1 MDFLDIIWIVV
12 CIVLVAV
19 PDLVFNNKKKKS
31 ARGRTR
37 TSGPMPQMPE
47 NFPMPPMPSVPSE
60 PESMT
65 ESMPTDDEPEDF
77 PVWTE
82 PEEMEGQAVP
92 QVQAVEQPKPV
103 VEQFKPV
110 VEQPKP
116 VVEQFKP
123 VVEQP
128 KPVAVKEVARRPASP
143 APQTDSSQADD
154 GKKREGLRVDPRNLV
169 IYTAIMEPKFKE
181 M

>member
-31 ARGRTR
+31 AHGRTR

-60 PESMT
+60 PESMPT
-65 ESMPTDDEPEDF
+65 EDEPEDY

-82 PEEMEGQAVP
+82 PEETEEQPEP
-92 QVQAVEQPKPV
+92 QVQAVEQPKTVVEQSKPV
-103 VEQFKPV
+103 AEQFKPV
-110 VEQPKP
+110 VER
-116 VVEQFKP
+116 
-123 VVEQP
+123 P

-143 APQTDSSQADD
+143 VPQTDSSQADD

>member
-31 ARGRTR
+31 AHGRTR

-60 PESMT
+60 PESMP
-65 ESMPTDDEPEDF
+65 ESMPTEDGSEDF

-82 PEEMEGQAVP
+82 PEETEEQPEP
-92 QVQAVEQPKPV
+92 QVQA
-103 VEQFKPV
+103 

-143 APQTDSSQADD
+143 APQTDSSRADD
-154 GKKREGLRVDPRNLV
+154 GKKREGLRVNPRNLV

>member
-60 PESMT
+60 PESMP

-77 PVWTE
+77 PVQTE
-82 PEEMEGQAVP
+82 PEEMEEPAVP

-103 VEQFKPV
+103 VEQLKPV
-110 VEQPKP
+110 VERPK
-116 VVEQFKP
+116 
-123 VVEQP
+123 
-128 KPVAVKEVARRPASP
+128 PASP

-154 GKKREGLRVDPRNLV
+154 GKKDGKLRVDPRNLV

>member
-47 NFPMPPMPSVPSE
+47 NFPMPSVPSE
-60 PESMT
+60 PESMPT
-65 ESMPTDDEPEDF
+65 EDEPEDF

-82 PEEMEGQAVP
+82 PEEMEEPAVP

-116 VVEQFKP
+116 V
-123 VVEQP
+123 
-128 KPVAVKEVARRPASP
+128 AVKEVTRRPASP
-143 APQTDSSQADD
+143 APQTDSSPADD
-154 GKKREGLRVDPRNLV
+154 GRKDGKLHVDPRNLV

>member
-37 TSGPMPQMPE
+37 TSGPMAQMPE
-47 NFPMPPMPSVPSE
+47 NFPMPSVPSE
-60 PESMT
+60 PESMP
-65 ESMPTDDEPEDF
+65 ESMPTEDEPEDF

-82 PEEMEGQAVP
+82 PEEMEELAVP
-92 QVQAVEQPKPV
+92 QVQA
-103 VEQFKPV
+103 

-143 APQTDSSQADD
+143 ALQANSSPADD
-154 GKKREGLRVDPRNLV
+154 GRKDGKLRVDPRNLV

>member
-60 PESMT
+60 PESMPT
-65 ESMPTDDEPEDF
+65 EDESEDF

-82 PEEMEGQAVP
+82 PEEMEGLPEP
-92 QVQAVEQPKPV
+92 QVQAVEQPKSM
-103 VEQFKPV
+103 VERFK
-110 VEQPKP
+110 Q
-116 VVEQFKP
+116 

-154 GKKREGLRVDPRNLV
+154 GKKDGKLRVDPRNLV

-181 M
+181 MY

>member
-60 PESMT
+60 PESMP
-65 ESMPTDDEPEDF
+65 ESMPTDDEPEGF

-82 PEEMEGQAVP
+82 PEEMEEPAVP
-92 QVQAVEQPKPV
+92 QVQAVEQS
-103 VEQFKPV
+103 
-110 VEQPKP
+110 KP

>member
-31 ARGRTR
+31 AHGRTR

-60 PESMT
+60 PESMPT
-65 ESMPTDDEPEDF
+65 EDEPEDF

-82 PEEMEGQAVP
+82 PEETEEQPEP
-92 QVQAVEQPKPV
+92 QVQAVEQPKTVVEQSKPV
-103 VEQFKPV
+103 AEQFKPV
-110 VEQPKP
+110 VER
-116 VVEQFKP
+116 
-123 VVEQP
+123 P

-143 APQTDSSQADD
+143 VPQTDSSQADD

>member
-31 ARGRTR
+31 AHGRTR

-60 PESMT
+60 PESM
-65 ESMPTDDEPEDF
+65 PTDDEEDDF

-82 PEEMEGQAVP
+82 PEVTEGQPEP

-110 VEQPKP
+110 VER
-116 VVEQFKP
+116 
-123 VVEQP
+123 P
-128 KPVAVKEVARRPASP
+128 KPVAVKEVARRPASL
-143 APQTDSSQADD
+143 APQTDSSPADD
-154 GKKREGLRVDPRNLV
+154 GKKGGKLRVDPRNLV

>member
-47 NFPMPPMPSVPSE
+47 NFPMPPTPSVPSE
-60 PESMT
+60 PESMP

-82 PEEMEGQAVP
+82 PEEMEEPAEP
-92 QVQAVEQPKPV
+92 QVQAVEQPKSMVERFKQV
-103 VEQFKPV
+103 VEQFKQ
-110 VEQPKP
+110 VE
-116 VVEQFKP
+116 ER
-123 VVEQP
+123 P

-154 GKKREGLRVDPRNLV
+154 GKKDGKLRVDPRNLV

>member
-60 PESMT
+60 PESMS
-65 ESMPTDDEPEDF
+65 ESMPTEDEPEDV
-77 PVWTE
+77 PVWSE
-82 PEEMEGQAVP
+82 PEVTEERSVP
-92 QVQAVEQPKPV
+92 QMQAVEL
-103 VEQFKPV
+103 
-110 VEQPKP
+110 PKP

-128 KPVAVKEVARRPASP
+128 KPVAVKEVARRQASP

>member
-31 ARGRTR
+31 AHGRTR

-60 PESMT
+60 PESMPT
-65 ESMPTDDEPEDF
+65 EDEPEDF

-82 PEEMEGQAVP
+82 PEEMEEPAVL

-103 VEQFKPV
+103 VEQLKPV

-116 VVEQFKP
+116 VV
-123 VVEQP
+123 
-128 KPVAVKEVARRPASP
+128 VKEVSRRPASP
-143 APQTDSSQADD
+143 APQTDSSLADD
-154 GKKREGLRVDPRNLV
+154 GKKGGKLRVDPRNLV

>member
-31 ARGRTR
+31 AHDRTR

-60 PESMT
+60 PESM
-65 ESMPTDDEPEDF
+65 PTDDEPEDF

-82 PEEMEGQAVP
+82 PEVTEEQPEP
-92 QVQAVEQPKPV
+92 QVQA
-103 VEQFKPV
+103 
-110 VEQPKP
+110 
-116 VVEQFKP
+116 
-123 VVEQP
+123 VEQP

-143 APQTDSSQADD
+143 ALQTDSSQADD

>member
-31 ARGRTR
+31 AHGRTR
-37 TSGPMPQMPE
+37 ASGPMPQMPE

-60 PESMT
+60 PESMPT
-65 ESMPTDDEPEDF
+65 EDEPEDF
-77 PVWTE
+77 PVWAE
-82 PEEMEGQAVP
+82 PEEMEEPAVP
-92 QVQAVEQPKPV
+92 QVQA
-103 VEQFKPV
+103 
-110 VEQPKP
+110 
-116 VVEQFKP
+116 
-123 VVEQP
+123 VEQP

-143 APQTDSSQADD
+143 APQTDSSSADD
-154 GKKREGLRVDPRNLV
+154 GKKDGKLRVDPRNLV

>member
-12 CIVLVAV
+12 SIVLVAV

-37 TSGPMPQMPE
+37 ASGPMPQMPE

-60 PESMT
+60 PESMP
-65 ESMPTDDEPEDF
+65 ESMPTDDESEDF
-77 PVWTE
+77 PVQTE
-82 PEEMEGQAVP
+82 PEEMEEPAVP
-92 QVQAVEQPKPV
+92 QVQAIEQPKSMVERFKQV
-103 VEQFKPV
+103 VEQFKQ
-110 VEQPKP
+110 VE
-116 VVEQFKP
+116 ER
-123 VVEQP
+123 P

-154 GKKREGLRVDPRNLV
+154 GKKDGKLRVDPRNLV

>member
-60 PESMT
+60 PESMQT
-65 ESMPTDDEPEDF
+65 EDEPEDF

-82 PEEMEGQAVP
+82 PEEMEEPAVP
-92 QVQAVEQPKPV
+92 QEQA
-103 VEQFKPV
+103 
-110 VEQPKP
+110 
-116 VVEQFKP
+116 
-123 VVEQP
+123 VEQP

-143 APQTDSSQADD
+143 APQTDSSQTDD

>member
-60 PESMT
+60 PESMQT
-65 ESMPTDDEPEDF
+65 EDEPEDF

-82 PEEMEGQAVP
+82 PEEMEEPAVP

-116 VVEQFKP
+116 V
-123 VVEQP
+123 
-128 KPVAVKEVARRPASP
+128 AVKEVTRRPASP
-143 APQTDSSQADD
+143 APQTDSSSADD
-154 GKKREGLRVDPRNLV
+154 GKKDGELRVDPRNLV

>member
-31 ARGRTR
+31 AHGRTR

-60 PESMT
+60 PESMP
-65 ESMPTDDEPEDF
+65 ESMPTEDEPEDF
-77 PVWTE
+77 PVQTE
-82 PEEMEGQAVP
+82 PEEMEEPAVQ
-92 QVQAVEQPKPV
+92 QVQNKGWTEQVEVSPEPV
-103 VEQFKPV
+103 VES
-110 VEQPKP
+110 
-116 VVEQFKP
+116 
-123 VVEQP
+123 
-128 KPVAVKEVARRPASP
+128 PVAVQTEPVVVKEVVKRPVSKVS
-143 APQTDSSQADD
+143 QKDSSLSET
-154 GKKREGLRVDPRNLV
+154 GKKREGLCVNPRNLV

>member
-31 ARGRTR
+31 AHGRAR

-47 NFPMPPMPSVPSE
+47 NFPMPSVPSE
-60 PESMT
+60 PESMP
-65 ESMPTDDEPEDF
+65 ESMQTDDEPEVF

-82 PEEMEGQAVP
+82 PEEMEEQPVP
-92 QVQAVEQPKPV
+92 QVQA
-103 VEQFKPV
+103 

-143 APQTDSSQADD
+143 APQTDSSPADD

>member
-37 TSGPMPQMPE
+37 TSGPTPQLPE

-60 PESMT
+60 PESMP
-65 ESMPTDDEPEDF
+65 ESMQTDDEPEDF

-82 PEEMEGQAVP
+82 PEVTEEQPEP

-110 VEQPKP
+110 VER
-116 VVEQFKP
+116 
-123 VVEQP
+123 P

-143 APQTDSSQADD
+143 APQTDNSQADD
-154 GKKREGLRVDPRNLV
+154 GRKGGKLRVDPRNLV

>member
-60 PESMT
+60 PESM
-65 ESMPTDDEPEDF
+65 PTDDEPEDF
-77 PVWTE
+77 PVRTE
-82 PEEMEGQAVP
+82 PEVTEGQPEP
-92 QVQAVEQPKPV
+92 QVQDVEPRI
-103 VEQFKPV
+103 PV

-116 VVEQFKP
+116 VVEQPKS
-123 VVEQP
+123 VIEQP
-128 KPVAVKEVARRPASP
+128 KPVVVKEVARRQASP
-143 APQTDSSQADD
+143 APQTDSSPADE
-154 GKKREGLRVDPRNLV
+154 GKKGGKLRVDPRNLV

>member
-12 CIVLVAV
+12 CIVLVAM

-60 PESMT
+60 PESMP
-65 ESMPTDDEPEDF
+65 ESMPTEDEPEDF

-82 PEEMEGQAVP
+82 PEEMEEPAVP
-92 QVQAVEQPKPV
+92 QVQA
-103 VEQFKPV
+103 

>member
-31 ARGRTR
+31 AHGRTR

-60 PESMT
+60 PESMPT
-65 ESMPTDDEPEDF
+65 EDEPEDF

-82 PEEMEGQAVP
+82 PEETEEQPEP
-92 QVQAVEQPKPV
+92 QVQAVEQPKTVVEQSKPV
-103 VEQFKPV
+103 AEQFKPV
-110 VEQPKP
+110 VER
-116 VVEQFKP
+116 
-123 VVEQP
+123 P

-143 APQTDSSQADD
+143 APQTDSSPADD
-154 GKKREGLRVDPRNLV
+154 GKKDGKLRVDPRNLV

>member
-47 NFPMPPMPSVPSE
+47 NFPMPPMPPMPSVPSE
-60 PESMT
+60 PESMPT
-65 ESMPTDDEPEDF
+65 EDEPEDF

-82 PEEMEGQAVP
+82 PEVMEEPAVP
-92 QVQAVEQPKPV
+92 QVQA
-103 VEQFKPV
+103 

>member
-60 PESMT
+60 PESMPT
-65 ESMPTDDEPEDF
+65 EDEPEDF

-82 PEEMEGQAVP
+82 PEEMEEPAVP

-103 VEQFKPV
+103 VEQFKQ
-110 VEQPKP
+110 VE
-116 VVEQFKP
+116 ER
-123 VVEQP
+123 P

-143 APQTDSSQADD
+143 APQTDNSLADD
-154 GKKREGLRVDPRNLV
+154 GKKDGKLRVDPRNLV

-181 M
+181 MY

>member
-19 PDLVFNNKKKKS
+19 PDLVFNNKKKKT

-60 PESMT
+60 PESMPT
-65 ESMPTDDEPEDF
+65 EDEPEDF

-82 PEEMEGQAVP
+82 PEVTEEQSEP

-103 VEQFKPV
+103 
-110 VEQPKP
+110 
-116 VVEQFKP
+116 
-123 VVEQP
+123 
-128 KPVAVKEVARRPASP
+128 AVKEVTRRPASP

-154 GKKREGLRVDPRNLV
+154 GKKDGKLRVDPRNLV

>member
-19 PDLVFNNKKKKS
+19 PDLVFNNKKMKS

-37 TSGPMPQMPE
+37 TSG
-47 NFPMPPMPSVPSE
+47 PMPPMPSVPSE
-60 PESMT
+60 PESMQT
-65 ESMPTDDEPEDF
+65 EDESEDF

-82 PEEMEGQAVP
+82 PEETEEQTEP
-92 QVQAVEQPKPV
+92 QVQA
-103 VEQFKPV
+103 
-110 VEQPKP
+110 
-116 VVEQFKP
+116 
-123 VVEQP
+123 VEQP

-143 APQTDSSQADD
+143 APQADSSQADD

-169 IYTAIMEPKFKE
+169 IYTSIMEPKFKE

>member
-31 ARGRTR
+31 AHGRTR
-37 TSGPMPQMPE
+37 TSGPMPQMP
-47 NFPMPPMPSVPSE
+47 SVPSE
-60 PESMT
+60 P

-82 PEEMEGQAVP
+82 PEEMEEPAVP

-116 VVEQFKP
+116 V
-123 VVEQP
+123 
-128 KPVAVKEVARRPASP
+128 AVKEVTRRPASP

>member
-60 PESMT
+60 PA
-65 ESMPTDDEPEDF
+65 SMPTEDEPEDF

-82 PEEMEGQAVP
+82 PEEMEEPAVQ
-92 QVQAVEQPKPV
+92 QVQNKGWTEQVEVSPEPV
-103 VEQFKPV
+103 E
-110 VEQPKP
+110 ES
-116 VVEQFKP
+116 
-123 VVEQP
+123 
-128 KPVAVKEVARRPASP
+128 PVAVQTEPVVVKEVVKRPVSKVS
-143 APQTDSSQADD
+143 QTDSSPADD
-154 GKKREGLRVDPRNLV
+154 GKKDGKLRVDPRNLV

>member
-60 PESMT
+60 PESMPT
-65 ESMPTDDEPEDF
+65 EEEEDF

-82 PEEMEGQAVP
+82 PEVTEEQSEP
-92 QVQAVEQPKPV
+92 QVQAVEQPKTV
-103 VEQFKPV
+103 VEQSKPV
-110 VEQPKP
+110 A
-116 VVEQFKP
+116 EQFKQ
-123 VVEQP
+123 VEERP
-128 KPVAVKEVARRPASP
+128 KPVAVKEVTRRPASP
-143 APQTDSSQADD
+143 APQTDSSPADD
-154 GKKREGLRVDPRNLV
+154 GKKDGKLRVDPRNLV

>member
-60 PESMT
+60 PESMP
-65 ESMPTDDEPEDF
+65 ESMPTEDEPEDF

-82 PEEMEGQAVP
+82 PEVTEGQPEP

-116 VVEQFKP
+116 V
-123 VVEQP
+123 
-128 KPVAVKEVARRPASP
+128 AVKEVSRRPASP

-154 GKKREGLRVDPRNLV
+154 GKKGGKLRVDPRNLV
-169 IYTAIMEPKFKE
+169 ICTAIMEPKFKE

>member
-19 PDLVFNNKKKKS
+19 PDLVFNNKKKKT

-47 NFPMPPMPSVPSE
+47 NFPMPPMPSVPSM
-60 PESMT
+60 P
-65 ESMPTDDEPEDF
+65 ESMPTEDEPEVF

-82 PEEMEGQAVP
+82 PEVTEEQPMP

-110 VEQPKP
+110 VER
-116 VVEQFKP
+116 
-123 VVEQP
+123 P
-128 KPVAVKEVARRPASP
+128 KPVAVKEVAGRPASP

>member
-47 NFPMPPMPSVPSE
+47 HFPMPPMPPMPSVPSD
-60 PESMT
+60 PESMPA
-65 ESMPTDDEPEDF
+65 EDEPEVF

-82 PEEMEGQAVP
+82 PEEMEEPAVP

-103 VEQFKPV
+103 A
-110 VEQPKP
+110 
-116 VVEQFKP
+116 EQFKP

-128 KPVAVKEVARRPASP
+128 KPVAVKEVDRRQASP

-154 GKKREGLRVDPRNLV
+154 GKKDGKLRVDPRNLV

>member
-37 TSGPMPQMPE
+37 TSGPMPQMSE

-60 PESMT
+60 PESMP
-65 ESMPTDDEPEDF
+65 ESMPTEDEPEDF

-82 PEEMEGQAVP
+82 PEEMEEPAVP

-103 VEQFKPV
+103 
-110 VEQPKP
+110 
-116 VVEQFKP
+116 
-123 VVEQP
+123 
-128 KPVAVKEVARRPASP
+128 AVKEVTRRPASP
-143 APQTDSSQADD
+143 APQTDSSSADD
-154 GKKREGLRVDPRNLV
+154 GKKDGKLRVDPRNLV

>member
-37 TSGPMPQMPE
+37 TSGPMP
-47 NFPMPPMPSVPSE
+47 SVPSE
-60 PESMT
+60 PESMP
-65 ESMPTDDEPEDF
+65 ESMPTEDEPEDF

-82 PEEMEGQAVP
+82 PEEMEEPAVP
-92 QVQAVEQPKPV
+92 QVQAVDQPKPV

-123 VVEQP
+123 QMERP
-128 KPVAVKEVARRPASP
+128 KPVALKEVDRRQASP

-154 GKKREGLRVDPRNLV
+154 GKKREGLRVVPRNLV

>member
-47 NFPMPPMPSVPSE
+47 NFPMPSVPSE
-60 PESMT
+60 PESMPT
-65 ESMPTDDEPEDF
+65 EDEPEDF

-82 PEEMEGQAVP
+82 PEETEEQPMP
-92 QVQAVEQPKPV
+92 QVRA
-103 VEQFKPV
+103 

-128 KPVAVKEVARRPASP
+128 KPVAVKEVTRRPASP
-143 APQTDSSQADD
+143 APQTDSSQADNGKKD
-154 GKKREGLRVDPRNLV
+154 GKLRVDPRNLV

>member
-31 ARGRTR
+31 AHGRTR
-37 TSGPMPQMPE
+37 TSGPMPQLPE

-60 PESMT
+60 PESMS
-65 ESMPTDDEPEDF
+65 ESMPTEDEPEDF

-82 PEEMEGQAVP
+82 PEVTEGQPEP

-110 VEQPKP
+110 E
-116 VVEQFKP
+116 ER
-123 VVEQP
+123 P
-128 KPVAVKEVARRPASP
+128 KPVAVKEVTRRPASP
-143 APQTDSSQADD
+143 APKADSSPADD
-154 GKKREGLRVDPRNLV
+154 GKKGGKLRVDPRNLV

>member
-31 ARGRTR
+31 AHGRTR
-37 TSGPMPQMPE
+37 TSG
-47 NFPMPPMPSVPSE
+47 PMPPMPSVPSE
-60 PESMT
+60 PESM
-65 ESMPTDDEPEDF
+65 PTDDEEDDF

-82 PEEMEGQAVP
+82 PEVTEGQPEP
-92 QVQAVEQPKPV
+92 QVQDVEPRIPVVEQPK
-103 VEQFKPV
+103 KPV

-116 VVEQFKP
+116 VI
-123 VVEQP
+123 EQP
-128 KPVAVKEVARRPASP
+128 KPVVVKEVARRPTSP
-143 APQTDSSQADD
+143 APKADSSPADD
-154 GKKREGLRVDPRNLV
+154 GKKGGKLRVDPRNLV